1 MKKKTDALYEDCRK
15 YVADKDTV
23 VQSFIDSMLN
33 RTAQM
38 FSYTGLPDT
47 IPQRELELLLQ
58 VNGEC
63 FITEYDGNLYAFDG
77 GAGGEPD
84 EYYRP
89 TVYTVANPALRL
101 SKEYRIGVDGI
112 RVLNDTRHTG
122 IMPILMKYAALN
134 CDAVLS
140 FDTAVVLARIT
151 MLINAPDDKSK
162 ASAELFVKNI
172 LDGKFSVIGD
182 NQMFDGVRLQA
193 PSDSTQRLQQ
203 LIESIQYI
211 KGSCYNELGIG
222 QSWNMKRERLNVAEV
237 EQTNSGL
244 IPFVY
249 DMYQNRK
256 QYLEMVND
264 MFGTS
269 IDVEFSSVWVNDD
282 NIEDDSTVDGSVT
295 VQVGNTEQPP
305 NDESDA
311 TTTEQPDES
320 GEGNE

>member
-1 MKKKTDALYEDCRK
+1 MKKKTNVLYDECRK
-15 YVADKDTV
+15 LVADKDTV

-63 FITEYDGNLYAFDG
+63 FITEHNGNLYAFDG

-89 TVYTVANPALRL
+89 TVYTVANPALKL
-101 SKEYRIGVDGI
+101 SREYIIGVDGV
-112 RVLNDTRHTG
+112 RMLNDTMHTG
-122 IMPILMKYAALN
+122 IMPILMKYAALD

-162 ASAELFVKNI
+162 ASAEQFVNKI
-172 LDGKFSVIGD
+172 LNGDFSVIGD
-182 NQMFDGVRLQA
+182 NQMFDGVKMQTA
-193 PSDSTQRLQQ
+193 TDTGQRLQQ

-256 QYLEMVND
+256 RYIDMVND
-264 MFGTS
+264 MYDTNIS
-269 IDVEFSSVWVNDD
+269 VEFSSVWVNDD
-282 NIEDDSTVDGSVT
+282 NIEDSAVIDADDSTQS
-295 VQVGNTEQPP
+295 GNTEVPP
-305 NDESDA
+305 VDETNQTS
-311 TTTEQPDES
+311 EVN
-320 GEGNE
+320 NE

>member
-1 MKKKTDALYEDCRK
+1 MKKKTNVLYDECRK
-15 YVADKDTV
+15 LVTDKDTV

-63 FITEYDGNLYAFDG
+63 FITEHNGNLYAFDG

-89 TVYTVANPALRL
+89 TVYTVANPALKL
-101 SKEYRIGVDGI
+101 SREYIIGVDGV
-112 RVLNDTRHTG
+112 RMLNDTMHTG
-122 IMPILMKYAALN
+122 IMPILMKYAALD

-162 ASAELFVKNI
+162 ASAEQFVNKI
-172 LDGKFSVIGD
+172 LNGDFSVIGD
-182 NQMFDGVRLQA
+182 NQMFDGVKMQTA
-193 PSDSTQRLQQ
+193 TDTGQRLQQ

-256 QYLEMVND
+256 RYIDMVND
-264 MFGTS
+264 MYDTNIS
-269 IDVEFSSVWVNDD
+269 VEFSSVWVNDD
-282 NIEDDSTVDGSVT
+282 NIEDSAVIDADDSTQS
-295 VQVGNTEQPP
+295 GNTEVPP
-305 NDESDA
+305 VDETNQTS
-311 TTTEQPDES
+311 EVN
-320 GEGNE
+320 NE

>member
-1 MKKKTDALYEDCRK
+1 MKKKTNVLYEDCRR

-23 VQSFIDSMLN
+23 TQSFIDSMLN

-38 FSYTGLPDT
+38 FSYNGLPDT

-58 VNGEC
+58 MNGEC
-63 FITEYDGNLYAFDG
+63 FITEYNGNLYAFAG

-89 TVYTVANPALRL
+89 TIYTVSNPALKL
-101 SKEYRIGVDGI
+101 SKEYIIGVDGI
-112 RVLNDTRHTG
+112 RMLNDTLHTG
-122 IMPILMKYAALN
+122 ILPILMKYAALN

-162 ASAELFVKNI
+162 ASAELFIKKI
-172 LDGKFSVIGD
+172 LNGDFSIIGD
-182 NQMFDGVRLQA
+182 NQMFDGVRLQ
-193 PSDSTQRLQQ
+193 SSNDTSQRLQQ

-256 QYLEMVND
+256 QYIDMVND
-264 MFGTS
+264 MFDTDIS
-269 IDVEFSSVWVNDD
+269 VEFSSVWVNDD
-282 NIEDDSTVDGSVT
+282 NIEDSAMVDDSVSVQDDDIET
-295 VQVGNTEQPP
+295 TPVIEDEQIDVQN
-305 NDESDA
+305 
-311 TTTEQPDES
+311 ES
-320 GEGNE
+320 GEDNE